1 MLLNG
6 ADQDGDIQQDL
17 LLLQGRLL
25 QLLYGRDTSAFP
37 CVGRASVG
45 PTMSKSL
52 KVTSSAR
59 VFLTPT
65 VPHRVGLAR
74 RVVNDPS
81 LHEEHL
87 CGLLPWPLVQDE
99 RYPAAGVNRQCKGV

>member
-1 MLLNG
+1 
-6 ADQDGDIQQDL
+6 
-17 LLLQGRLL
+17 
-25 QLLYGRDTSAFP
+25 
-37 CVGRASVG
+37 
-45 PTMSKSL
+45 MSKSL

-81 LHEEHL
+81 LHEEYL
-87 CGLLPWPLVQDE
+87 YGLFLRPLVQDQ
-99 RYPAAGVNRQCKGV
+99 RRPAAEVNRRC